1 MLICLGQGAH
11 GRGRVNALMAK
22 HIASLSL
29 PFLFTLLAQRPAAT
43 ELKSEG
49 GGGDVSL
56 VSVRGSDLS
65 SIKLFFLV
73 CGFPLRATKLE
84 RRHEQNDIM
93 IRFV

>member
-1 MLICLGQGAH
+1 MRALLFITYSRCLSALGQGAH

-49 GGGDVSL
+49 GGRGRVTGVSA
-56 VSVRGSDLS
+56 G
-65 SIKLFFLV
+65 K
-73 CGFPLRATKLE
+73 
-84 RRHEQNDIM
+84 
-93 IRFV
+93 